1 MKDWVPI
8 LSLLVALISVFFGP
22 LISARTAKRA
32 MLGPMR
38 QKWINDLRGLLS
50 EISGSC
56 LHYWQT
62 GYEDRT
68 EEEYKRITDLTHQVI
83 FHLNPNEDEH
93 NKLIDV
99 IRRLEGSLSKGKEA
113 DDEFFEAY
121 NKLLDQG
128 RKVLKTEWEVVKNA

>member
-1 MKDWVPI
+1 MKDWIPI
-8 LSLLVALISVFFGP
+8 LSLLIALISVFFGP
-22 LISARTAKRA
+22 LISAQAAKRA

-68 EEEYKRITDLTHQVI
+68 DEEYKRITDLTHQVI
-83 FHLNPNEDEH
+83 FHLNPKEDEH
-93 NKLIDV
+93 NKLTEV
-99 IRRLEGSLSKGKEA
+99 IQNLEGSLAKGKEG
-113 DDEFFEAY
+113 DDEFFSAY
-121 NKLLDQG
+121 KKLLDQG
-128 RKVLKTEWEVVKNA
+128 RKVLKAEWEVVKKE